1 MIEWMKKNRKEL
13 LLPFLCF
20 VLGLLLAIASI
31 QVQEQGTDTKEDQTL
46 THFQPK
52 YYKNLVSKEQE
63 IKQFKWTIEA
73 VANLKVRLKQSQQPG
88 TRLETVVTEWGKAQK
103 VRYIKTAQGE
113 QTVLV
118 LTYAAKQT
126 DQGKKS
132 VNLWFEEEKDQ
143 GYRLTTVDA
152 TNLLDAKEKTSSEK
166 EITTEKEK
174 KGTEFAQLIKQLGNP
189 QRLVWGEMP
198 DGGMG
203 YRATYQVPGQPE
215 VVMEFKKKA
224 KKLVLV

>member
-46 THFQPK
+46 SHFQPK
-52 YYKNLVSKEQE
+52 DYKNLVSNDQE

-132 VNLWFEEEKDQ
+132 VNLWFEEE
-143 GYRLTTVDA
+143 
-152 TNLLDAKEKTSSEK
+152 TSSEK
-166 EITTEKEK
+166 EIITEKEH
-174 KGTEFAQLIKQLGNP
+174 KGAEFAQLIKKLGNP
-189 QRLVWGEMP
+189 QRLIWGEVS

-203 YRATYQVPGQPE
+203 YRATYQLPGQSE
-215 VVMEFKKKA
+215 VVMEFKKKG

>member
-46 THFQPK
+46 TRFQPK
-52 YYKNLVSKEQE
+52 DYKNLVSKEQE

-73 VANLKVRLKQSQQPG
+73 VANLKVRLKQTQQPG

-103 VRYIKTAQGE
+103 VKYTKTAQGDK
-113 QTVLV
+113 TVLV

-132 VNLWFEEEKDQ
+132 VTLWFEQERDQ
-143 GYRLTTVDA
+143 GYRLTMVDA
-152 TNLLDAKEKTSSEK
+152 TNLLD
-166 EITTEKEK
+166 EKEK
-174 KGTEFAQLIKQLGNP
+174 KGTEFAQLIKKLGNP

-203 YRATYQVPGQPE
+203 YRATYQLPGQPE